1 MEKLEWV
8 KADAATIK
16 AFEASQKTE
25 IDEAREAAEAE
36 ANYRMNLEL
45 AEAALRFER
54 LTAEDREDIEIAVT
68 RLKIGWAL
76 HKQSS
81 DPIQLRRA
89 ANHLLF
95 AAHVIGS
102 RCTVCDSEKK
112 YWNLKSH
119 GPAGEASGRSRN
131 NDADVWR
138 VWVRQEITRLIETNP
153 AAPDD
158 FAEKMRANKTAPGN
172 LPCHDR
178 LVRFI
183 REELK
188 SRKGGLGKRTRT
200 TSCTYMK

>member
-1 MEKLEWV
+1 MDKLKWE

-16 AFEASQKTE
+16 AFAEARQKTAAE
-25 IDEAREAAEAE
+25 AAREFAEAE
-36 ANYRMNLEL
+36 ANYRMNLEC
-45 AEAALRFER
+45 AEIALLFER
-54 LTAEDREDIEIAVT
+54 LTAEDREDIELAVIH
-68 RLKIGWAL
+68 LKLGWAL
-76 HKQSS
+76 HEQSN

-89 ANHLLF
+89 ANYLMF

-131 NDADVWR
+131 NNADVWR
-138 VWVRQEITRLIETNP
+138 VWVRQEITRLIKTNP
-153 AAPDD
+153 ALTPVDL
-158 FAEKMRANKTAPGN
+158 AEKTRASKTAPGN
-172 LPCHDR
+172 LPSHDR

-188 SRKGGLGKRTRT
+188 SRKAEKKNSLRLVG
-200 TSCTYMK
+200 